1 MLARRWK
8 LRPMEEADL
17 LLVLSWRNA
26 PRIRSAMYTEHEIS
40 LEEHKYWFGRTQQ
53 EGYCGKHFVFCCDD
67 TSVGVVNFT
76 AISQEHKR
84 LSWGFYL
91 GAEDAPRG
99 SALIMGFLAL
109 QEAFEGMGMHK
120 VVGEVLEK
128 NEKSFRYHQRLG
140 FLQEGCLKEHIFKE
154 NTGYLDV
161 FCFGYLQSH
170 WQEMKRQL
178 IETIQEQFQIEGAGL
193 YE

>member
-1 MLARRWK
+1 MLASRWK
-8 LRPMEEADL
+8 LRSMEEKDIS
-17 LLVLSWRNA
+17 LVLAWRNK

-40 LEEHKYWFGRTQQ
+40 LEEHMRWFHRTQQ
-53 EGYCGKHFVFCCDD
+53 EGYCGKHFLFCLDE
-67 TSVGVVNFT
+67 VPLGVVNFT
-76 AISQEHKR
+76 AISHEHKR

-99 SALIMGFLAL
+99 SALVMGFLAL
-109 QEAFEGMGMHK
+109 QEAFERMNMHK
-120 VVGEVLEK
+120 VAGEVLEN

-154 NTGYLDV
+154 KTGYLDV
-161 FCFGYLQSH
+161 FCFGYLESH
-170 WQEMKRQL
+170 WEEMKRQL
-178 IETIQEQFQIEGAGL
+178 IERMREQFELEGAGW